1 MEKKKVL
8 TAVAV
13 GVATM
18 AAGVGANHVKADSVT
33 VTKQQVG
40 DETKVT
46 TTTTKTVDSQEQIN
60 QTKQQVTAQKKTTD
74 HASSVVD
81 QDSKKVSQDKS
92 DVSHWQSVASQATPS
107 NISANQQAQAS
118 QQAKISADKTTV
130 SSQQKNVSDAQNKVN
145 NAQSNLNDKK
155 AEQSSAQTAYNN
167 AQRDYNQAKQN
178 ADNIQSAISHQRDTV
193 ANDQQNINNDSTQ
206 ISGLNNTIAND
217 KTAISDT
224 QSAINN
230 VGRKAQDDQAQLNRD
245 ESSLTDAQKQKA
257 TDEKNVNNIQNE
269 INYSP
274 VADTIPSWDKSY
286 MSNPKSTSANQT
298 FTDDE
303 VNSDM
308 QTDAQMRSYLLH
320 HNNPSLNYYVDA
332 GNLSDDDLKVLN
344 KQIIAYLNQY
354 RKQLGLTPLDYNSEA
369 TQIANALAKTVDKDN
384 AYGADDPNEF
394 NTLQNY
400 HLSSPSFGTM
410 GLDSTSPNEN
420 HITMNNLVNQC
431 LLQVRETLY
440 NDTQN
445 DLGHMHELLD
455 SGNVLLGFATDEKGE
470 LHYVNINLV
479 SNGSS
484 IYENTNIPQD
494 SSIFDGK
501 SEAVPDVSQLQS
513 DLASAKQKV
522 ADDDIAIQQLQ
533 NAVAND
539 KAQLAQDTP
548 TGLENQLSQQQAK
561 LAQDTQALQDAQNR
575 KAMDEQKLTQDKN
588 TLSQL
593 QQEATNPQQVLATLA
608 NKVAQTKSALDNAN
622 NAVAQA
628 QQAYNDAEN
637 NLKQQQQT
645 LANDQAQLAKDEA
658 TLKDLQQQAQDYAD
672 APQKLAV
679 AQQKLAQ
686 DMAQYNQDHQTY
698 LDDLQVLNEL
708 ETKLLNEEKTY
719 TTTTVEWIK
728 NPHPTT
734 TSEIGNQYILNNR
747 VNQSSSRQQAT
758 STTVQF
764 DSMDEVQAAE
774 VPGLRRSNRN
784 NGRNNGLPDTGDNQ
798 NSAATIA
805 GLLGIG
811 LAGILSMLGLAER
824 KKRGEN

>member
-13 GVATM
+13 GAATM

-60 QTKQQVTAQKKTTD
+60 QTKQQVAAQKKTTD
-74 HASSVVD
+74 QASSVVD
-81 QDSKKVSQDKS
+81 QDSQKVNQDKS
-92 DVSHWQSVASQATPS
+92 DVAHWQSEASQATPA
-107 NISANQQAQAS
+107 NIAANQQAQSS

-130 SSQQKNVSDAQNKVN
+130 SNQQKNVSDAQNKVDS
-145 NAQSNLNDKK
+145 AQSNLNDKQ
-155 AEQSSAQTAYNN
+155 AAQSSAQTAYNN
-167 AQRDYNQAKQN
+167 AENDYNKAKDEVANSQQAIANQQNQVNQDKQ
-178 ADNIQSAISHQRDTV
+178 TV
-193 ANDQQNINNDSTQ
+193 ANDQSKVTDLTNQVSSDQNQVTADENNINNAGQ
-206 ISGLNNTIAND
+206 
-217 KTAISDT
+217 
-224 QSAINN
+224 
-230 VGRKAQDDQAQLNRD
+230 KAQADQDKLNQD
-245 ESSLTDAQKQKA
+245 ESSLSTAQNQLNSDQQKLN
-257 TDEKNVNNIQNE
+257 DLQNQSQNLP
-269 INYSP
+269 I
-274 VADTIPSWDKSY
+274 ADTIPSWDKKY
-286 MSNPKSTSANQT
+286 MSNSNSTSADQT

-308 QTDAQMRSYLLH
+308 QTDAQMRTYLLN
-320 HNNPSLNYYVDA
+320 HNNPALNYYVDA
-332 GNLSDDDLKVLN
+332 GNLSDNDLKVLN
-344 KQIIAYLNQY
+344 EQIIAYLNQY

-384 AYGADDPNEF
+384 AYGTDDPNEF
-394 NTLQNY
+394 NVLNNY

-410 GLDSTSPNEN
+410 GLDSTSSNEN
-420 HITMNNLVNQC
+420 HITMNDLVNQC

-455 SGNVLLGFATDEKGE
+455 SGNVLLGFAPDEKGE
-470 LHYVNINLV
+470 VHYVNINLTL
-479 SNGSS
+479 NGSS
-484 IYENTNIPQD
+484 TYENTNIPQD
-494 SSIFDGK
+494 PSIFDGK
-501 SEAVPDVSQLQS
+501 SEAVPDASDVQSQI
-513 DLASAKQKV
+513 ASAKQAV
-522 ADDDIAIQQLQ
+522 Q
-533 NAVAND
+533 NDQSQVNSLTNQVNAD

-548 TGLENQLSQQQAK
+548 SGLQQQLANDQAK
-561 LAQDTQALQDAQNR
+561 LSQDTQALNNAKQTLTNDQQTLQN
-575 KAMDEQKLTQDKN
+575 DEN
-588 TLSQL
+588 TLSQM
-593 QQEATNPQQVLATLA
+593 QQNASDPQAYLSTMENQLATA
-608 NKVAQTKSALDNAN
+608 KTNLDNAN
-622 NAVAQA
+622 NDVAQA

-637 NLKQQQQT
+637 NLKQQQQI

-672 APQKLAV
+672 APQKLADV
-679 AQQKLAQ
+679 QQKLTQ

-698 LDDLQVLNEL
+698 LDDLRVLNEL

-719 TTTTVEWIK
+719 TTITVEWIR

-734 TSEIGNQYILNNR
+734 TSEIGNQYVLNNR
-747 VNQSSSRQQAT
+747 LNQSSNGQQSAT
-758 STTVQF
+758 SATVQF

-784 NGRNNGLPDTGDNQ
+784 NGLPDTGDNQ

-805 GLLGIG
+805 GLLGLG
-811 LAGILSMLGLAER
+811 LAGILSMFGLAER